1 MKKSYINVSPNS
13 CNNCLFNYQFGFRSH
28 HPTDHTLIS
37 LTENIRK
44 ALEDGKIAC
53 GVFLD
58 FQKVFDTVDQDN
70 FLARLRRYGIIVI
83 PLKLFKTN
91 LTQRTQATAINND
104 ISEILPINIGVPQSS
119 MLGPL
124 LFLLYIN
131 DLHNVVTTLTYITL
145 QTILIYY
152 MQVSP
157 YKT

>member
-1 MKKSYINVSPNS
+1 MKKSYINASPNS
-13 CNNCLFNYQFGFRSH
+13 CNNCLFNSQFGFRSH

-44 ALEDGKIAC
+44 AIEDGKIAC
-53 GVFLD
+53 RVFLD
-58 FQKVFDTVDQDN
+58 FQKVFDTVDQDI

-104 ISEILPINIGVPQSS
+104 ISETLPINIGVPQSS
-119 MLGPL
+119 MLGSL

-145 QTILIYY
+145 QTILI
-152 MQVSP
+152 
-157 YKT
+157 